1 MRNGVSRMFS
11 VDAVV
16 DGTGL
21 EPLLKNQI
29 LIHGLLSLG
38 QIAEPLKG
46 VTVLPLDCM
55 ALGQLFH
62 LFELQSSMG
71 MK

>member
-38 QIAEPLKG
+38 QIAEP
-46 VTVLPLDCM
+46 
-55 ALGQLFH
+55 
-62 LFELQSSMG
+62 
-71 MK
+71 